1 MPVTASIRD
10 LRNSFPKIRKLVEA
24 EGEVLL
30 SESGQTK
37 YRLVL
42 HTPQPAKSAAAV
54 DYWSRLT
61 SYQPT
66 PLTRAQAQ
74 TLHDDNRGDRRSAL
88 RGSECAAEALPQR
101 A

>member
-30 SESGQTK
+30 SESGQTT

-42 HTPQPAKSAAAV
+42 YTPQPAKSAAAV

-74 TLHDDNRGDRRSAL
+74 TLHDDNRGDR
-88 RGSECAAEALPQR
+88 
-101 A
+101 

>member
-1 MPVTASIRD
+1 MPVTASVRD

-42 HTPQPAKSAAAV
+42 YTPGPAKSARAV
-54 DYWSRLT
+54 DYWSRLN

-74 TLHDDNRGDRRSAL
+74 TLHDDNCGNR
-88 RGSECAAEALPQR
+88 
-101 A
+101 

>member
-1 MPVTASIRD
+1 MPTTASIRD

-42 HTPQPAKSAAAV
+42 HTPRPAKSAPTV
-54 DYWSRLT
+54 DYWARLT

-74 TLHDDNRGDRRSAL
+74 ALHNDNRGDR
-88 RGSECAAEALPQR
+88 
-101 A
+101 

>member
-1 MPVTASIRD
+1 MPATATIRD

-42 HTPQPAKSAAAV
+42 HPARPAQSPPAV

-74 TLHDDNRGDRRSAL
+74 ALHDDNRGDR
-88 RGSECAAEALPQR
+88 
-101 A
+101 

>member
-1 MPVTASIRD
+1 MPATATIRD

-37 YRLVL
+37 YRLTL
-42 HTPQPAKSAAAV
+42 HTPRSIKSPPPV
-54 DYWSRLT
+54 DYWARLT
-61 SYQPT
+61 AYQPT

-74 TLHDDNRGDRRSAL
+74 ALHEENRGDR
-88 RGSECAAEALPQR
+88 
-101 A
+101 